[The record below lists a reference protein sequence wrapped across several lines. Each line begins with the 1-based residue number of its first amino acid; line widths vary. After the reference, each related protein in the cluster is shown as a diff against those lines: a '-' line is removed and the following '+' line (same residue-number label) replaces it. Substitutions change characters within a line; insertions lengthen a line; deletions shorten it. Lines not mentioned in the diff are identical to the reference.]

1 MPPRAVRS
9 RRYPQSL
16 AMAKSQRIAESRM
29 QIQGPTCPMSV
40 CLFVCLSMTCVRS
53 AGCQAPKKPRHEHN
67 IPIATWS
74 RELQEEFEDYKR
86 ADHDGRR
93 LLWYKWTKLER
104 RSVEGAAPR
113 LRAEMRTFKEELLK
127 LAEQPVVRNS
137 QGQVPQSSSWV
148 RDQTQDGDVH
158 PNPGPP
164 KKDQRQHLVKR
175 RSDAN
180 QAHNSG
186 RKKSQQ
192 RPIQRHSSDSSSKPA
207 QSLRL
212 HEPWRCPEPAA
223 VIGLP
228 TS

>member
-40 CLFVCLSMTCVRS
+40 CLFVCLSLTCVRS
-53 AGCQAPKKPRHEHN
+53 AGCQTPKKPRREHN

-113 LRAEMRTFKEELLK
+113 LRAEMRTFKEGLLK
-127 LAEQPVVRNS
+127 LAEQPVVCNS

-158 PNPGPP
+158 SNPRPP
-164 KKDQRQHLVKR
+164 KKDHGSTLSDGNRTQTMLIIAVG
-175 RSDAN
+175 RS
-180 QAHNSG
+180 
-186 RKKSQQ
+186 
-192 RPIQRHSSDSSSKPA
+192 PSSAPCSATAVTAAASPGPKPSA
-207 QSLRL
+207 SRAM
-212 HEPWRCPEPAA
+212 EVSRA
-223 VIGLP
+223 GSDNR